1 MVEIHNPEDVEDPS
15 FGGDGEPQ
23 SFMYQD
29 EDGTFYEVQGDGSEY
44 TATRFGESTEVDS
57 TSYDSENEGESDIGL
72 NEALG
77 ELSPKSDRNMAEPLN
92 R

>member
-1 MVEIHNPEDVEDPS
+1 MVKIHNPEDVDDPS
-15 FGGDGEPQ
+15 LDENGMPE

-29 EDGTFYEVQGDGSEY
+29 EDGTFYEVQGDGSQY
-44 TATRFGESTEVDS
+44 TATRFGESTEVES
-57 TSYDSENEGESDIGL
+57 INYDSDTEAQSDISL
-72 NEALG
+72 NEAVG